1 MSPTPAAVPTAT
13 AATGRTQ
20 LRGSRIDE
28 SSQPSSSSAASSVRL
43 QRVVSTR
50 IARSSGGSTGASA
63 RRMISSKLSPACS
76 LTSTPPCLA
85 NVHDLLELLDR
96 SMNQHLGRPVAAPQ
110 RAGDLPVVHSQ
121 GEAHD
126 QRLPTVVRKLL
137 DAIEDA
143 RQLVAALDEVLR
155 RVHGGEHRAV
165 LDRRLRTP
173 RPVAVEVRREVVGD
187 ADEPGPERAAV
198 ALRHRALEVPV
209 GLQERLLRQVLGV
222 VVVAHPVV
230 GVRVHVPQV
239 RPVQIRELAIELLLL
254 HARQPTQ
261 AARERRGRL
270 VGTVSRSAA
279 ETSVVRVTGQP
290 GGRRASAP
298 PRSAAEAAVA
308 LATGQPAPRS
318 ASSACARNAAS
329 EAATATPSPWMS
341 APAASGAAR

>member
-43 QRVVSTR
+43 QSVVSTR

-137 DAIEDA
+137 DAIEDP

-155 RVHGGEHRAV
+155 PVHGGEHRAV

-187 ADEPGPERAAV
+187 ADEPGPEWAAV

-290 GGRRASAP
+290 
-298 PRSAAEAAVA
+298 AA
-308 LATGQPAPRS
+308 RS
-318 ASSACARNAAS
+318 ASATCARNAAS
-329 EAATATPSPWMS
+329 EDATATPAPGMS
-341 APAASGAAR
+341 APAASGAARHATARACTRRAT